1 MKLFSL
7 TLAAA
12 AIAGSAH
19 AAIPV
24 MQINVSSSGGGSA
37 SSSPVGQAGD
47 TPNQYNYISTIGGA
61 GFLASFNLIGTD
73 TGAQS
78 RALLGGAIS
87 VVNASAVVQTFTI
100 DFYMSTVAQGPSS
113 LTGGSISGVLAG
125 NTDGGYFASVS
136 GQSIWTAYIR
146 NPNPT
151 TISQLLNSP
160 YMVTAPINGVASIPG
175 EAFGTPIPS
184 QPSIAMADAV
194 GIRLV
199 FQLGAGD
206 QLNLTTAF
214 VVQAIPGPG
223 AVAAF
228 AALGAVSR
236 RRRRD

>member
-37 SSSPVGQAGD
+37 SSSPIGQAGD

-73 TGAQS
+73 TSVES

-87 VVNASAVVQTFTI
+87 IVNASATVQTFTV
-100 DFYMSTVAQGPSS
+100 DFYLGTTPQGPSS

-125 NTDGGYFASVS
+125 NSDGGYFASVA

-146 NPNPT
+146 NPSPT
-151 TISQLLNSP
+151 TVSQLLNAP
-160 YMVTAPINGVASIPG
+160 YLVTAPVNGVASIPG

-184 QPSIAMADAV
+184 QPSIAMGEAL
-194 GIRLV
+194 GIRLQ

-228 AALGAVSR
+228 AAFGAASR
-236 RRRRD
+236 RRRRG